1 MPQAERM
8 GTVSSHVAVPP
19 ARVFEVL
26 ADGWRYAGWV
36 VGASHV
42 RAVGATWPAA
52 GARIHHSFGVWPLVL
67 QDETTIEVSDPP
79 SRLVLLA
86 KGRPLGQARVDL
98 RLDPE
103 DEGTRVTMTETVVQ
117 GPGQAVPRV
126 VLDRIIDA
134 RNREALARLAALAER
149 PAEPV

>member
-1 MPQAERM
+1 M
-8 GTVSSHVAVPP
+8 GTVSSHIAVPP

-26 ADGWRYAGWV
+26 ADGWRYTGWV

-42 RAVGATWPAA
+42 RAVGATWPAV

-67 QDETTIEVSDPP
+67 QDETTIEVSEPP

-86 KGRPLGQARVDL
+86 KGRPLGEARVDL

-103 DEGTRVTMTETVVQ
+103 GDGTRVTMTESVVK
-117 GPGQAVPRV
+117 GPGQAVPQV
-126 VLDRIIDA
+126 VLGRLIDA

-149 PAEPV
+149 PAEPA

>member
-1 MPQAERM
+1 M
-8 GTVSSHVAVPP
+8 GTVSSHIAVPP

-26 ADGWRYAGWV
+26 ADGWLYTGWV

-42 RAVGATWPAA
+42 RAVGSTWPGV

-67 QDETTIEVSDPP
+67 QDETSVEVSEPS

-86 KGRPLGQARVDL
+86 NGRPLGQARVDL
-98 RLDPE
+98 RLQPE
-103 DEGTRVTMTETVVQ
+103 ADGTRVTMTETVVK
-117 GPGQAVPRV
+117 GPGQAIPRV
-126 VLDRIIDA
+126 VLDRLIDA

-149 PAEPV
+149 PAEPA